1 MQLLFI
7 SNEFPPGHGDIR
19 DFNHRLAKTISSG
32 SDITILTVKSQGWK
46 EFDKK
51 AGLKIYRSGEENRR
65 LSSVLLLHK
74 KAAKIISE
82 TGFSHI
88 IASGWET
95 AGVTAMNISKKT
107 KIPFSLIIF
116 EEHLKKYLTKGIMIR
131 RLKAVLDK
139 ADFIF
144 CLSERTSALLM
155 RLKIKPDKIRIIY
168 AGSNPPERADISN
181 DDIRRFR
188 GSLSLGAKDK
198 LIISSGRLERKN
210 AFDIL
215 IWSVYLLR
223 QRVKNFKL
231 LIIGS
236 GPEEKRLKQIMT
248 DMHVESY
255 GAILPMPQKMDAY
268 LKACDIYVQLGRA
281 QKEAH
286 SAEIGTRILEAG
298 YYGKPVIAAASCEL
312 SGTLI
317 SETGFIVPP
326 LQPVETATAIEKLLS
341 SPPTL
346 KNMSKAAE
354 KRARNNFMWE
364 NVSET
369 ILRALNQEN
378 PRG

>member
-7 SNEFPPGHGDIR
+7 SNEFPPGNGDIR
-19 DFNHRLAKTISSG
+19 EYNYRLAKTISAG
-32 SDITILTVKSQGWK
+32 SDITILSVKSRGWK
-46 EFDKK
+46 EFDKRED
-51 AGLKIYRSGEENRR
+51 LKIHRSGEENRR

-74 KAAKIISE
+74 KAVKIILE

-88 IASGWET
+88 IASGWEI

-144 CLSERTSALLM
+144 CISERTSMLLK

-168 AGSNPPERADISN
+168 AGGNPPERANISN

-198 LIISSGRLERKN
+198 LIISSGRLEKKN

-215 IWSVYLLR
+215 IWSMYLLR
-223 QRVKNFKL
+223 QRTKNFKL

-236 GPEEKRLKQIMT
+236 GPEEKRLKQIMA
-248 DMHVESY
+248 DMRVESF
-255 GAILPMPQKMDAY
+255 GAILPMPQRMDAY
-268 LKACDIYVQLGRA
+268 LKACDIYIQLGRA
-281 QKEAH
+281 QKEIHA
-286 SAEIGTRILEAG
+286 AELGTRILEAG
-298 YYGKPVIAAASCEL
+298 YYGKPVVATASCEL

-317 SETGFIVPP
+317 PETGFIVPP
-326 LQPVETATAIEKLLS
+326 LQPVETAAVLEKILS
-341 SPPTL
+341 SPSTL
-346 KNMSKAAE
+346 KNMGKAAE
-354 KRARNNFMWE
+354 KRVRDNFMWE

-369 ILRALNQEN
+369 ILRTLNQNN
-378 PRG
+378 P

>member
-1 MQLLFI
+1 MRLLFI
-7 SNEFPPGHGDIR
+7 SNEFPPGNGDIR
-19 DFNHRLAKTISSG
+19 EYNYRLAKTISAG
-32 SDITILTVKSQGWK
+32 SDITVLSVKSRGWK
-46 EFDKK
+46 EFDKRE
-51 AGLKIYRSGEENRR
+51 GLKIHRSGEENRR

-74 KAAKIISE
+74 KAAKVISE

-88 IASGWET
+88 IASGWEI

-144 CLSERTSALLM
+144 CISERTSMLLK

-168 AGSNPPERADISN
+168 AGGNPPERANISN

-198 LIISSGRLERKN
+198 LIISSGRLEKKN

-215 IWSVYLLR
+215 IWSMYLLR
-223 QRVKNFKL
+223 QRTKNFKL

-236 GPEEKRLKQIMT
+236 GPEEKRLKQIMA
-248 DMHVESY
+248 DMRVESF
-255 GAILPMPQKMDAY
+255 GAILPMPQRMDAY
-268 LKACDIYVQLGRA
+268 LKACDIYIQLGRA
-281 QKEAH
+281 QKEIHA
-286 SAEIGTRILEAG
+286 AELGTRILEAG
-298 YYGKPVIAAASCEL
+298 YYGKPVVATASCEL

-317 SETGFIVPP
+317 PETGFIVPP
-326 LQPVETATAIEKLLS
+326 LQPVETAAVLEKILS
-341 SPPTL
+341 SPSTL
-346 KNMSKAAE
+346 KNMGKAAE
-354 KRARNNFMWE
+354 KRVRDNFMWE

-369 ILRALNQEN
+369 ILRTLNQNN
-378 PRG
+378 P

>member
-1 MQLLFI
+1 MPLLFI
-7 SNEFPPGHGDIR
+7 SNVFPPGNGDIR
-19 DFNHRLAKTISSG
+19 EFNHRLAKVLSAEK
-32 SDITILTVKSQGWK
+32 DITVLTVKSRGWK
-46 EFDKK
+46 DFDKQ
-51 AGLKIYRSGEENRR
+51 AGLKIHRSGEENRR
-65 LSSVLLLHK
+65 LSSALLLHK

-82 TGFSHI
+82 IGFSHI

-155 RLKIKPDKIRIIY
+155 RLKLMPDKIRIIF
-168 AGSNPPERADISN
+168 AGGDPLEPVVISN

-198 LIISSGRLERKN
+198 LIISSGRLEKKN

-231 LIIGS
+231 LIIGN
-236 GPEEKRLKQIMT
+236 GPEEKRLKQIMA

-255 GAILPMPQKMDAY
+255 GAILPMPQRMDAY
-268 LKACDIYVQLGRA
+268 LKACDIYVQLGGA

-298 YYGKPVIAAASCEL
+298 YYGKPVVAAASCEL

-326 LQPVETATAIEKLLS
+326 RQPVETAAALEKILS
-341 SPPTL
+341 SPLPL
-346 KNMSKAAE
+346 RNMSKAAE
-354 KRARNNFMWE
+354 KRACDNFMWE

-369 ILRALNQEN
+369 ILRALSQKNS
-378 PRG
+378 RG